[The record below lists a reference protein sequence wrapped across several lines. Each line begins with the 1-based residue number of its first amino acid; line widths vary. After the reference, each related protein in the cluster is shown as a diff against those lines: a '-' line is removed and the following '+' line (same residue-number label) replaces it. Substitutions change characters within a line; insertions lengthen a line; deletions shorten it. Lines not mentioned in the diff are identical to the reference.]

1 MVKKKE
7 KILVPPENYVAII
20 GKKNP
25 RTKLERLIELFGP
38 TVAATIMLEFAGEA
52 LYFPRVSTLN
62 RTVTVMYVK
71 QELKNLRHERPE
83 FRERVRQL
91 AHLFKKSEK
100 TIIKI
105 YKNGKYVKGPGQDVF
120 FGQSGCRYCP

>member
-7 KILVPPENYVAII
+7 KILVPPENYVSII

-38 TVAATIMLEFAGEA
+38 TIAATIMLEFAGEA

-62 RTVTVMYVK
+62 RTVTVLYIK
-71 QELKNLRHERPE
+71 QELKNKRRDRSE
-83 FRERVRQL
+83 FRERVKQL
-91 AHLFKKSEK
+91 AHLFKKPERS
-100 TIIKI
+100 ILKI
-105 YKNGKYVKGPGQDVF
+105 YENGKYV
-120 FGQSGCRYCP
+120 